1 MIFNMARKRRE
12 TPLPLTGRPLPQSA
26 AWVWEESFLIEAGAT
41 SIRTETT
48 YRSGLRLFADWLQH
62 FERDQ
67 FSTEQEWPLSPQ
79 TFTTPTILE
88 FRNWLVAN
96 RSRSTVTTYMAAVS
110 GYLNFLDGMDA
121 LPDTVRLGK
130 LQRQL
135 SRRRIDRNQ
144 AESVIDFD
152 RVRQY
157 IPKLV
162 AYYDQLPLPAEN
174 DRYNRRLSLLRNRA
188 IVHTLYSTAARISE
202 LISIN
207 RRNIDNGRADQAVI
221 IGKGNKA
228 RTLYF
233 QDYAKKSLF
242 AYLSERSDSNP
253 AVFVAHSRN
262 AKSARLSITA
272 VHNVVKKG
280 VHALN
285 LHESLSAH
293 DFRHFRATQLLRE
306 GMPIEVVQEFL
317 GHSDISTTRNIYAPV
332 LGTKIVSE
340 WLSNFDVTPAEATE
354 KIVNSELND

>member
-1 MIFNMARKRRE
+1 MARKIRV
-12 TPLPLTGRPLPQSA
+12 TKLPLSERPLPQSST
-26 AWVWEESFLIEAGAT
+26 WVWEESFLIEAGAA

-48 YRSGLRLFADWLQH
+48 YRSGLRIFADWLQH

-67 FSTEQEWPLSPQ
+67 FSIEQEWPLSPQ
-79 TFTTPTILE
+79 TLTTPTILE

-96 RSRSTVTTYMAAVS
+96 RSRATVTTYMAAVV

-121 LPDTVRLGK
+121 LPQTVRLGK

-144 AESVIDFD
+144 AETVIDFD

-162 AYYDQLPLPAEN
+162 EYYEELPLPAEN

-202 LISIN
+202 LVSLN
-207 RRNIDNGRADQAVI
+207 RRNVDDGRADQAVI
-221 IGKGNKA
+221 MGKGNKA

-233 QDYAKKSLF
+233 QEYAKKSLA
-242 AYLSERSDSNP
+242 AYLRERTDSNP

-262 AKSARLSITA
+262 TKMARLSITA

-280 VHALN
+280 VRACN
-285 LHESLSAH
+285 LHESISAH

-332 LGTKIVSE
+332 LGTQIVSE
-340 WLSNFDVTPAEATE
+340 WLSNFDVSPEEAAEKLDE
-354 KIVNSELND
+354 NDE